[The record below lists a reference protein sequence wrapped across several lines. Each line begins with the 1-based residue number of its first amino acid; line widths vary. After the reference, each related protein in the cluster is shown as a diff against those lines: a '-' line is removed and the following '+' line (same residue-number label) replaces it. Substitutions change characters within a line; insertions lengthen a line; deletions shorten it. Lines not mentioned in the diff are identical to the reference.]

1 MDIFTLVGIVVVVVF
16 SITTH
21 EAAHAWVADLLGD
34 PTARRL
40 GRVTLN
46 PRPHIDLVMTIL
58 LPGFLLLSGSPF
70 LFGGA
75 KPVPVLV
82 HQLRRPKRDWALV
95 GAAGP
100 VSNFLMAVLLTALF
114 AALIKLGFWTR
125 ESAGGQILVA
135 GVYANILLGLFN
147 LVPIPPLDGSR
158 VIQFFLKGEA
168 LRAYQRLE
176 RFGLLILVGILFLAP
191 KVFWG
196 ILLPLMEFFLSTFAQ
211 WFGVEAEVFYALRVL
226 FTQ

>member
-147 LVPIPPLDGSR
+147 LVPIPPLDGSHVLYR
-158 VIQFFLKGEA
+158 L
-168 LRAYQRLE
+168 LPPRAAELYRSMG
-176 RFGLLILVGILFLAP
+176 RFGFIAIIALVFFFRGLLQVLLTPVFILMDTATWIISL
-191 KVFWG
+191 W
-196 ILLPLMEFFLSTFAQ
+196 S
-211 WFGVEAEVFYALRVL
+211 
-226 FTQ
+226 

>member
-1 MDIFTLVGIVVVVVF
+1 MDPFTLVGIVVVVVF

-21 EAAHAWVADLLGD
+21 EAAHAWAADCLGD
-34 PTARRL
+34 STARRL

-75 KPVPVLV
+75 KPVPVQV
-82 HQLRRPKRDWALV
+82 HLLRRPQRDWAIV

-100 VSNFLMAVLLTALF
+100 ISNFLMAGLLTALF
-114 AALIKLGFWTR
+114 AALIHLGLWTR
-125 ESAGGQILVA
+125 ESTGGQILVA
-135 GVYANILLGLFN
+135 GAFANVLLGLFN

-158 VIQFFLKGEA
+158 VIQFFLQGEA

-191 KVFWG
+191 EVFWG
-196 ILLPLMEFFLSTFAQ
+196 ILRPLMEFFLSTYAQ
-211 WFGVEAEVFYALRVL
+211 WFGVEAEVSYALRVL
-226 FTQ
+226 FIP